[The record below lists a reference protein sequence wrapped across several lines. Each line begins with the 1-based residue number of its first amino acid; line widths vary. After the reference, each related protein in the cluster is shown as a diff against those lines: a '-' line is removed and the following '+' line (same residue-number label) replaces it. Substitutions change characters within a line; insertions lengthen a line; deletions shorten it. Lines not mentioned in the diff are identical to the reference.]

1 VTRGRFAWLWS
12 APAVAWAAFL
22 LWLGGLTFD
31 GPFEP
36 DSPIPWDKFA
46 HLALY
51 GMLGALAVLGWR
63 RAGRWPHILVPLG
76 AALAVGIVDEL
87 NQRSVA
93 MRSADPLDFL
103 ADLIAI
109 VLAFVILRRVRE
121 PEGVR

>member
-1 VTRGRFAWLWS
+1 
-12 APAVAWAAFL
+12 
-22 LWLGGLTFD
+22 
-31 GPFEP
+31 
-36 DSPIPWDKFA
+36 
-46 HLALY
+46 
-51 GMLGALAVLGWR
+51 MLGALAVLGWR